1 MAKPPSSRAAPPQAS
16 SGGDGGDGGEKKTC
30 INEKCKHRNDANIR
44 WKISKGEKN
53 FPIRKGRR
61 ELDVDDARRP
71 KNETPPPPRDRPG
84 KRASKDVA
92 RGRPPAAASSLARR
106 LFDWEYLKISLSRGH
121 LRPSRWGMMTS
132 TEFLSLCVS
141 RKNTAHPD
149 GDGRSLFQNNKQS
162 FKARISV
169 KRVTEP
175 SKSCWRINSAR
186 CATAEQPTG
195 AGTGRK

>member
-1 MAKPPSSRAAPPQAS
+1 
-16 SGGDGGDGGEKKTC
+16 
-30 INEKCKHRNDANIR
+30 
-44 WKISKGEKN
+44 
-53 FPIRKGRR
+53 
-61 ELDVDDARRP
+61 
-71 KNETPPPPRDRPG
+71 
-84 KRASKDVA
+84 
-92 RGRPPAAASSLARR
+92 
-106 LFDWEYLKISLSRGH
+106 
-121 LRPSRWGMMTS
+121 MMTS

>member
-1 MAKPPSSRAAPPQAS
+1 
-16 SGGDGGDGGEKKTC
+16 
-30 INEKCKHRNDANIR
+30 
-44 WKISKGEKN
+44 
-53 FPIRKGRR
+53 
-61 ELDVDDARRP
+61 
-71 KNETPPPPRDRPG
+71 
-84 KRASKDVA
+84 
-92 RGRPPAAASSLARR
+92 
-106 LFDWEYLKISLSRGH
+106 
-121 LRPSRWGMMTS
+121 MMTS

-141 RKNTAHPD
+141 RKNTRAHPD
-149 GDGRSLFQNNKQS
+149 GDGRSLFPNNKQS